1 MYYDTLP
8 LPRAHCAQ
16 LYRTRPFGW
25 PTGAGALSTD
35 HAVPCV
41 APAAGV
47 PGSRPRD
54 KASLHITHSITHI
67 ITEPATRPC
76 RPGLIG
82 PPGLA
87 RIDRRKGSTSK
98 AFSRS
103 FNILLSH
110 RSSWRRTG
118 RVSSQLSVER
128 LAVRPHA
135 QAPVRR
141 RPTTHRRARLR
152 KLDANAS
159 VGSRSRSREV
169 LKSSTRTNPVTS
181 PTRLATEQLVCT
193 CNRCLPPGGSRPL

>member
-1 MYYDTLP
+1 
-8 LPRAHCAQ
+8 
-16 LYRTRPFGW
+16 
-25 PTGAGALSTD
+25 
-35 HAVPCV
+35 
-41 APAAGV
+41 V

-169 LKSSTRTNPVTS
+169 LNADQPGHEPNTPRHRATCVHVQSVLAPRRLS
-181 PTRLATEQLVCT
+181 PPIGRSREPMFVLGSPGADKYPCHPFRVPAQAPRRLTQHPQA
-193 CNRCLPPGGSRPL
+193 PGAGAL